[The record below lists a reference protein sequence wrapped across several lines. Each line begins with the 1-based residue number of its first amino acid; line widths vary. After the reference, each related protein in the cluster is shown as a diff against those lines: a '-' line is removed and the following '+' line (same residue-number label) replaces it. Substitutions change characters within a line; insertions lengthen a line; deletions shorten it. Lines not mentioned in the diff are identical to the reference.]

1 MWGTLQVQGV
11 RQEEPLLTFGGAFP
25 MQVCLHLPF
34 CQSVAREK
42 GLGESKNQGRNETDL
57 RVLGWKLLFFSHGHS
72 ESSKP
77 FLNRVLPLLHLG
89 SFRCRL

>member
-1 MWGTLQVQGV
+1 
-11 RQEEPLLTFGGAFP
+11 

-77 FLNRVLPLLHLG
+77 FLN
-89 SFRCRL
+89 